1 MSARTSENPAHPP
14 VFEIK
19 GGSVNLPA
27 LRLFSGDIPAIIGL
41 LQDRIRQAPDF
52 FRDAPLVIDLHA
64 VPADSD
70 PLDLAELAQ
79 ALRGNGLVPV
89 GIRSSDPSYQQAA
102 KQAHLAVFADV
113 RHEPPPPK
121 PAEPK
126 PVEAKPAEPKQPAA
140 VRPAEPPATRV
151 VQQPVRSGQ
160 RIYATGDLI
169 VLAPVSA
176 GAEIMADGNIHVYG
190 VLRGRAL
197 AGVQGN
203 TASRIFCMDLQAEL
217 VSVAGHYKVSE
228 NLDRSMRGKPVQV
241 YLSNDALIVEDL

>member
-1 MSARTSENPAHPP
+1 MSSRTSENPAHPH

-27 LRLFSGDIPAIIGL
+27 LRLFSGDIPAIVEL
-41 LQDRIRQAPDF
+41 LQERIRQAPEF
-52 FRDAPLVIDLHA
+52 FRDAPVVIDLHA
-64 VPADSD
+64 VPAEDGH
-70 PLDLAELAQ
+70 LDLAELARE
-79 ALRGNGLVPV
+79 LRQNGLVPV
-89 GIRSSDPSYQQAA
+89 GIRSSDPGYQHAA
-102 KQAHLAVFADV
+102 KQAHLAVFSDL
-113 RHEPPPPK
+113 RHEPTPAPK
-121 PAEPK
+121 PAE
-126 PVEAKPAEPKQPAA
+126 AKPAP
-140 VRPAEPPATRV
+140 RPPEVPTTRI

-190 VLRGRAL
+190 SLRGRAL

-203 TASRIFCMDLQAEL
+203 AASRIFCMDLQAEL

-228 NLDRSMRGKPVQV
+228 NLEQSMRGKPVQI